1 MDANILETIV
11 ILLVYVSCF
20 RLPFQINFQN
30 IFFLRNGV
38 MDFTIFKMKEA
49 VVVILS
55 FFLFYQKSTAR
66 EIILTFNS

>member
-1 MDANILETIV
+1 
-11 ILLVYVSCF
+11 
-20 RLPFQINFQN
+20 
-30 IFFLRNGV
+30 

-66 EIILTFNS
+66 QIILTFNS